1 MQNIW
6 SMNKQIEQ
14 LIASN
19 LNRRSFLQKTSLSL
33 GTLALGSLIT
43 GQTGI
48 SSKKTQT
55 IAAGNGITGMPD
67 IPARAKR
74 VVYLFQSGGPS
85 QFETFDYKPLLEKM
99 HGQNLPDSV
108 RKGQRLTGMSAQQ
121 SALPLVGSSFKF
133 EQRGKSGAWV
143 SELMPHTGSVADDLC
158 FIKSMYTEQINHDP
172 ALTFFQTGNQLAGRP
187 SIGAWVSY
195 GLGSDNDNLPS
206 FIVLV
211 SNNAPKDQPL
221 YARLWGNGFLP
232 SKYQGVQFRSGAD
245 PVLYLSDPEGYKAV
259 DRREMLDA
267 LKELNKAQMESFGD
281 PEIANRI
288 AQYEMAFKMQASVPE
303 ITDMSDE
310 PDWVFDMYGK
320 DSRTPG
326 TYAANCL
333 LARRLLE
340 KNVKFVQLYHQGW
353 DQHGNLPGALT
364 NQCKATDQASA
375 ALVKDLKQ
383 RGLLDDTLVVWGG
396 EFGRTNYSQGKL
408 LKDNYGRDHH
418 PRSFT
423 MWMAG
428 GGVQPGLTYGQTDD
442 FGYNIVKDSVH
453 VHDFQATLLYLLGV
467 DHEKLTYDAEG
478 RKYRLTD
485 VAGKIVKGI
494 IV

>member
-1 MQNIW
+1 MD
-6 SMNKQIEQ
+6 KEIEL

-19 LNRRSFLQKTSLSL
+19 LNRRSFLQKTSLSI
-33 GTLALGSLIT
+33 GALALGSLIS
-43 GQTGI
+43 GQNGV
-48 SSKKTQT
+48 SSVKPKPV
-55 IAAGNGITGMPD
+55 AAGNGILGAPD
-67 IPARAKR
+67 IPARTKR

-85 QFETFDYKPLLEKM
+85 QFETFDYKPMLEKM

-133 EQRGKSGAWV
+133 NQYGKNGAWV
-143 SELMPHTGSVADDLC
+143 SELMPHTGAVSDDLC

-172 ALTFFQTGNQLAGRP
+172 ALTFMQTGNQLAGRP
-187 SIGAWVSY
+187 SMGAWVSY
-195 GLGSDNDNLPS
+195 GLGSDNDNLPA

-267 LKELNKAQMESFGD
+267 LKELNQAQMETFGD
-281 PEIANRI
+281 PEIGNRI
-288 AQYEMAFKMQASVPE
+288 AQYEMAFRMQASVPE

-310 PDWVFDMYGK
+310 PDWVFDLYGP
-320 DSRTPG
+320 DARTPG

-340 KNVKFVQLYHQGW
+340 KDVKFVQLYHQGW
-353 DQHGNLPGALT
+353 DQHGSLPSSIT

-408 LKDNYGRDHH
+408 TKDDYGRDHH
-418 PRSFT
+418 PRCFT

-428 GGVQPGLTYGQTDD
+428 GGVQPGLTYGETDE
-442 FGYNIVKDSVH
+442 FGYNIVKNPVH
-453 VHDFQATLLYLLGV
+453 VHDFQATLLYLMGI
-467 DHEKLTYDAEG
+467 DHEKLTFDAEG
-478 RKYRLTD
+478 RRFRLTD
-485 VAGKIVKGI
+485 VEGKVVKGI
-494 IV
+494 IA

>member
-1 MQNIW
+1 
-6 SMNKQIEQ
+6 
-14 LIASN
+14 
-19 LNRRSFLQKTSLSL
+19 
-33 GTLALGSLIT
+33 
-43 GQTGI
+43 
-48 SSKKTQT
+48 
-55 IAAGNGITGMPD
+55 
-67 IPARAKR
+67 

-99 HGQNLPDSV
+99 HGQDLPDSV

-121 SALPLVGSSFKF
+121 SALPLVGSSFQF
-133 EQRGKSGAWV
+133 AQRGQSGAWV
-143 SELMPHTGSVADDLC
+143 SELMPYTGAVADDLC

-172 ALTFFQTGNQLAGRP
+172 ALTFMQTGNQLAGRP
-187 SIGAWVSY
+187 SIGSWVHY
-195 GLGSDNDNLPS
+195 GLGSDNDNLPA

-245 PVLYLSDPEGYKAV
+245 PVLYLNNPKGYEAA

-267 LKELNKAQMESFGD
+267 LKALNQSQLETFGD
-281 PEIANRI
+281 PEIGNRV
-288 AQYEMAFKMQASVPE
+288 AQYEMAFRMQASIPE

-310 PDWVFDMYGK
+310 PDWVFDLYGP
-320 DSRTPG
+320 DARTPG

-353 DQHGNLPGALT
+353 DNHGNLPSALT
-364 NQCKATDQASA
+364 QQCKATDQASA

-383 RGLLDDTLVVWGG
+383 RGLLDDTLVIWGG

-408 LKDNYGRDHH
+408 TKDNYGRDHH
-418 PRSFT
+418 PRCFT

-428 GGVQPGLTYGQTDD
+428 GGVQPGLTFGETDD
-442 FGYNIVKDSVH
+442 FGYNIVKNPVH
-453 VHDFQATLLYLLGV
+453 VHDFQATLLYLMGV
-467 DHEKLTYDAEG
+467 DHEKLTYEAEG
-478 RKYRLTD
+478 RRYRLTD
-485 VAGKIVKGI
+485 VEGKIVKAI
-494 IV
+494 IA

>member
-1 MQNIW
+1 
-6 SMNKQIEQ
+6 MNKEIEQ
-14 LIASN
+14 LIASS
-19 LNRRSFLQKTSLSL
+19 LNRRSFLLKASL
-33 GTLALGSLIT
+33 GLGSVALGSLLAGQDVLSHKAKAIT
-43 GQTGI
+43 G
-48 SSKKTQT
+48 
-55 IAAGNGITGMPD
+55 AGGITGMPD
-67 IPARAKR
+67 IPARTKR

-99 HGQNLPDSV
+99 HGKDLPDSV

-121 SALPLVGSSFKF
+121 SALPLVGSSFQF
-133 EQRGKSGAWV
+133 AQRGQSGAWV
-143 SELMPHTGSVADDLC
+143 SELMPYTGAIADDLC
-158 FIKSMYTEQINHDP
+158 FVKSMYTEQINHDP
-172 ALTFFQTGNQLAGRP
+172 ALTFMQTGNQLAGRP
-187 SIGAWVSY
+187 SIGSWVHY
-195 GLGSDNDNLPS
+195 GLGSDNDNLPA

-245 PVLYLSDPEGYKAV
+245 PVLYLNNPKGYAAA

-267 LKELNKAQMESFGD
+267 LKAVNHAQLETFGD
-281 PEIANRI
+281 PEIGNRV
-288 AQYEMAFKMQASVPE
+288 AQYEMAFRMQASIPE

-310 PDWVFDMYGK
+310 PDWVFDLYGA
-320 DSRTPG
+320 DSRIPG

-353 DQHGNLPGALT
+353 DNHGNLPSALT
-364 NQCKATDQASA
+364 QQCKATDQASA

-383 RGLLDDTLVVWGG
+383 RGLLDDTLVIWGG

-408 LKDNYGRDHH
+408 TKDNYGRDHH
-418 PRSFT
+418 PRCFT

-428 GGVQPGLTYGQTDD
+428 GGVQPGLTYGETDD
-442 FGYNIVKDSVH
+442 FGYNIVKNPVH
-453 VHDFQATLLYLLGV
+453 VHDFQATLLYLMGV
-467 DHEKLTYDAEG
+467 DHEKLTYEAEG
-478 RKYRLTD
+478 RRYRLTD
-485 VAGKIVKGI
+485 VEGRIVKGI
-494 IV
+494 IA

>member
-1 MQNIW
+1 MKNEID
-6 SMNKQIEQ
+6 Q
-14 LIASN
+14 LIAS
-19 LNRRSFLQKTSLSL
+19 LINRRSFLKKASLSI
-33 GTLALGSLIT
+33 GSVALGSLIA
-43 GQTGI
+43 GQSGLLTPKPKNIISGSGI
-48 SSKKTQT
+48 P
-55 IAAGNGITGMPD
+55 GIPD

-85 QFETFDYKPLLEKM
+85 QFETFDYKPMLEKM

-143 SELMPHTGSVADDLC
+143 SELMPYTGAVADDLC
-158 FIKSMYTEQINHDP
+158 FVKSMYTEQINHDP
-172 ALTFFQTGNQLAGRP
+172 ALTFMQTGNQLAGRP

-211 SNNAPKDQPL
+211 SNNAPQDQPL
-221 YARLWGNGFLP
+221 FARLWGNGFLP
-232 SKYQGVQFRSGAD
+232 SKYQGVQFRSGAE
-245 PVLYLSDPEGYKAV
+245 PVLYLNNPKGFKAA
-259 DRREMLDA
+259 DRREMLNA
-267 LKELNKAQMESFGD
+267 LKELNEAQLEIFGD
-281 PEIANRI
+281 PEISNRV
-288 AQYEMAFKMQASVPE
+288 AQYEMAFRMQTSVPE

-310 PDWVFDMYGK
+310 PDWVFDMYGA

-353 DQHGNLPGALT
+353 DQHGNLPVALT

-383 RGLLDDTLVVWGG
+383 RGLLDDTLVIWGG

-408 LKDNYGRDHH
+408 TKDNYGRDHH
-418 PRSFT
+418 PRCFT
-423 MWMAG
+423 MWMSG
-428 GGVQPGLTYGQTDD
+428 GGVQPGLTYGETDE
-442 FGYNIVKDSVH
+442 FGYNIIKDPVH
-453 VHDFQATLLYLLGV
+453 VHDFQATLLYLLGI
-467 DHEKLTYDAEG
+467 DHERLTFDAEG
-478 RKYRLTD
+478 RRYRLTD
-485 VAGKIVKGI
+485 VEGTVVKKIIG
-494 IV
+494 

>member
-1 MQNIW
+1 
-6 SMNKQIEQ
+6 MNKEIEQ
-14 LIASN
+14 LIASS
-19 LNRRSFLQKTSLSL
+19 LNRRSFLLKASL
-33 GTLALGSLIT
+33 GLGSVALGSLLAGQDVLSHKAKAIT
-43 GQTGI
+43 N
-48 SSKKTQT
+48 
-55 IAAGNGITGMPD
+55 AGGITGMPD
-67 IPARAKR
+67 IPARTKR

-99 HGQNLPDSV
+99 HGKDLPDSV

-121 SALPLVGSSFKF
+121 SALPLVGSSFQF
-133 EQRGKSGAWV
+133 AQRGQSGAWV
-143 SELMPHTGSVADDLC
+143 SELMPYTGAIADDLC
-158 FIKSMYTEQINHDP
+158 FVKSMYTEQINHDP
-172 ALTFFQTGNQLAGRP
+172 ALTFMQTGNQLAGRP
-187 SIGAWVSY
+187 SIGSWVHY
-195 GLGSDNDNLPS
+195 GLGSDNDNLPA

-245 PVLYLSDPEGYKAV
+245 PVLYLNNPKGYAAA

-267 LKELNKAQMESFGD
+267 LKALNHAQLETFGD
-281 PEIANRI
+281 PEIGNRV
-288 AQYEMAFKMQASVPE
+288 AQYEMAFRMQASIPE

-310 PDWVFDMYGK
+310 PDWVFDLYGA
-320 DSRTPG
+320 DSRIPG

-353 DQHGNLPGALT
+353 DNHGNLPSALT
-364 NQCKATDQASA
+364 QQCKATDQASA

-383 RGLLDDTLVVWGG
+383 RGLLDDTLVIWGG

-408 LKDNYGRDHH
+408 TKDNYGRDHH
-418 PRSFT
+418 PRCFT

-428 GGVQPGLTYGQTDD
+428 GGVQPGLTYGETDD
-442 FGYNIVKDSVH
+442 FGYNIVKNPVH
-453 VHDFQATLLYLLGV
+453 VHDFQATLLYLMGV
-467 DHEKLTYDAEG
+467 DHERLTYEAEG
-478 RKYRLTD
+478 RRYRLTD
-485 VAGKIVKGI
+485 VEGRIVKGI
-494 IV
+494 IA

>member
-1 MQNIW
+1 MH
-6 SMNKQIEQ
+6 KEIEQ
-14 LIASN
+14 LIASH
-19 LNRRSFLQKTSLSL
+19 LNRRSFLLKTSLGL
-33 GTLALGSLIT
+33 GSVALGSLLAGQDVLSHKAKAIT
-43 GQTGI
+43 GFHGV
-48 SSKKTQT
+48 
-55 IAAGNGITGMPD
+55 PD
-67 IPARAKR
+67 IPARTKR

-99 HGQNLPDSV
+99 HGQDLPDSV

-121 SALPLVGSSFKF
+121 SALPLVGSSFQF
-133 EQRGKSGAWV
+133 AQRGQSGSWV
-143 SELMPHTGSVADDLC
+143 SELMPFTGAIADDLC
-158 FIKSMYTEQINHDP
+158 FVKSMYTEQINHDP
-172 ALTFFQTGNQLAGRP
+172 ALTFMQTGNQLAGRP
-187 SIGAWVSY
+187 SIGSWVHY
-195 GLGSDNDNLPS
+195 GLGSDNDNLPA

-245 PVLYLSDPEGYKAV
+245 PVLYLNNPKGYQAA

-267 LKELNKAQMESFGD
+267 LNALNQSQMEGFGD
-281 PEIANRI
+281 PGIGNRV
-288 AQYEMAFKMQASVPE
+288 AQYEMAFRMQASIPE

-310 PDWVFDMYGK
+310 PDWVFDLYGS
-320 DSRTPG
+320 DARIPG

-353 DQHGNLPGALT
+353 DNHGNLPSALT
-364 NQCKATDQASA
+364 RQCKATDQASA

-383 RGLLDDTLVVWGG
+383 RGLLDDTLVIWGG

-408 LKDNYGRDHH
+408 TKEDYGRDHH
-418 PRSFT
+418 PRCFT

-428 GGVQPGLTYGQTDD
+428 GGVQPGLSYGETDD
-442 FGYNIVKDSVH
+442 FGYNIVKNPVH
-453 VHDFQATLLYLLGV
+453 VHDFQATLLYLMGV
-467 DHEKLTYDAEG
+467 DHEKLTYEAEG
-478 RKYRLTD
+478 RRYRLTD
-485 VAGKIVKGI
+485 VEGKVVKGI
-494 IV
+494 IA

>member
-1 MQNIW
+1 
-6 SMNKQIEQ
+6 MNKEIEQ
-14 LIASN
+14 LIASH
-19 LNRRSFLQKTSLSL
+19 LNRRSFLLKASL
-33 GTLALGSLIT
+33 GLGSVALGSLLA
-43 GQTGI
+43 GQDVLSPKAKAI
-48 SSKKTQT
+48 VD
-55 IAAGNGITGMPD
+55 AGGITGMPD
-67 IPARAKR
+67 IPARTKR

-99 HGQNLPDSV
+99 HGQDLPDSV

-121 SALPLVGSSFKF
+121 SALPLVGSSFQF
-133 EQRGKSGAWV
+133 AQRGQSGAWV
-143 SELMPHTGSVADDLC
+143 SELMPYTGAVADDLC

-172 ALTFFQTGNQLAGRP
+172 ALTFMQTGNQLAGRP
-187 SIGAWVSY
+187 SIGSWVHY
-195 GLGSDNDNLPS
+195 GLGSDNDNLPA

-245 PVLYLSDPEGYKAV
+245 PVLYLNNPKGYEAA

-267 LKELNKAQMESFGD
+267 LNALNQSQLEAFGD
-281 PEIANRI
+281 PEIGNRV
-288 AQYEMAFKMQASVPE
+288 AQYEMAFRMQASIPE

-310 PDWVFDMYGK
+310 PDWVFDLYGP
-320 DSRTPG
+320 DARTPG

-353 DQHGNLPGALT
+353 DNHGNLPSALT
-364 NQCKATDQASA
+364 QQCKATDQASA

-383 RGLLDDTLVVWGG
+383 RGLLDDTLVIWGG

-408 LKDNYGRDHH
+408 TKDNYGRDHH
-418 PRSFT
+418 PRCFT

-428 GGVQPGLTYGQTDD
+428 GGVQPGLTFGETDD
-442 FGYNIVKDSVH
+442 FGYNIVKNPVH
-453 VHDFQATLLYLLGV
+453 VHDFQATLLYLMGV
-467 DHEKLTYDAEG
+467 DHEKLTFEAEG
-478 RKYRLTD
+478 RRYRLTD
-485 VAGKIVKGI
+485 VEGKIIKAI
-494 IV
+494 IA

>member
-1 MQNIW
+1 MKNEID
-6 SMNKQIEQ
+6 Q
-14 LIASN
+14 LIAS
-19 LNRRSFLQKTSLSL
+19 LINRRSFLKKASLSI
-33 GTLALGSLIT
+33 GSVALGSLIA
-43 GQTGI
+43 GQSGLLTPKPKNIISGSGI
-48 SSKKTQT
+48 P
-55 IAAGNGITGMPD
+55 GIPD

-85 QFETFDYKPLLEKM
+85 QFETFDYKPMLEKM

-143 SELMPHTGSVADDLC
+143 SELMPYTGAVADDLC
-158 FIKSMYTEQINHDP
+158 FVKSMYTEQINHDP
-172 ALTFFQTGNQLAGRP
+172 ALTFMQTGNQLAGRP

-211 SNNAPKDQPL
+211 SNNAPQDQPL
-221 YARLWGNGFLP
+221 FARLWGNGFLP
-232 SKYQGVQFRSGAD
+232 SKYQGVQFRSGAE
-245 PVLYLSDPEGYKAV
+245 PVLYLNNPEGFKAA
-259 DRREMLDA
+259 DRREMLNA
-267 LKELNKAQMESFGD
+267 LKELNEAQLEIFGD
-281 PEIANRI
+281 PEISNRV
-288 AQYEMAFKMQASVPE
+288 AQYEMAFRMQTSVPE

-310 PDWVFDMYGK
+310 PDWVFDMYGA

-353 DQHGNLPGALT
+353 DQHGNLPVALT

-383 RGLLDDTLVVWGG
+383 RGLLDDTLVIWGG

-408 LKDNYGRDHH
+408 TKDNYGRDHH
-418 PRSFT
+418 PRCFT
-423 MWMAG
+423 MWMSG
-428 GGVQPGLTYGQTDD
+428 GGVQPGLTYGETDE
-442 FGYNIVKDSVH
+442 FGYNIIKDPVH
-453 VHDFQATLLYLLGV
+453 VHDFQATLLYLLGI
-467 DHEKLTYDAEG
+467 DHERLTFDAEG
-478 RKYRLTD
+478 RRYRLTD
-485 VAGKIVKGI
+485 VEGTVVKKIIG
-494 IV
+494 

>member
-1 MQNIW
+1 MDN
-6 SMNKQIEQ
+6 QILK
-14 LIASN
+14 LIAANIS
-19 LNRRSFLQKTSLSL
+19 RRSFLQKTTL
-33 GTLALGSLIT
+33 GLGSIALGSLIA
-43 GQTGI
+43 GQSGI
-48 SSKKTQT
+48 SSAKNKTL
-55 IAAGNGITGMPD
+55 AGGSGLLGAPD
-67 IPARAKR
+67 IPARTKR

-99 HGQNLPDSV
+99 HGQDLPASV
-108 RKGQRLTGMSAQQ
+108 RMGQRLTGMSAQQ
-121 SALPLVGSSFKF
+121 SILPLVGSSFGFK
-133 EQRGKSGAWV
+133 QKGKSGAWV
-143 SELMPHTGSVADDLC
+143 SDLMPFTGEVADELC

-172 ALTFFQTGNQLAGRP
+172 AITFMQTGNQLPGRP
-187 SIGAWVSY
+187 SIGAWINY
-195 GLGSDNDNLPS
+195 GLGSANENLPA

-211 SNNAPKDQPL
+211 SNNAPQDQPL

-267 LKELNKAQMESFGD
+267 LTSLNQAQMEKFGD
-281 PEIANRI
+281 AEINSRI
-288 AQYEMAFKMQASVPE
+288 AQYEMAFRMQASVPE

-310 PDWVFDMYGK
+310 PDWVFNMYGPDARK
-320 DSRTPG
+320 PG

-353 DQHGNLPGALT
+353 DQHGNLPTAIV

-383 RGLLDDTLVVWGG
+383 RGLLDDTLVIWGG

-408 LKDNYGRDHH
+408 TKTDYGRDHH
-418 PRSFT
+418 PRCYT

-428 GGVQPGLTYGQTDD
+428 GGVQPGLTFGQTDD
-442 FGYNIVKDSVH
+442 FGYNIVKDPVH
-453 VHDFQATLLYLLGV
+453 VHDFQATLLYLMGI
-467 DHEKLTYDAEG
+467 DHEKLTFDAEG
-478 RKYRLTD
+478 RRYRLTD
-485 VAGKIVKGI
+485 VEGKVVKGI
-494 IV
+494 VA

>member
-1 MQNIW
+1 
-6 SMNKQIEQ
+6 MNREIEQ

-19 LNRRSFLQKTSLSL
+19 LNRRSFLLKASL
-33 GTLALGSLIT
+33 GLGSVALGSLLA
-43 GQTGI
+43 GQDVL
-48 SSKKTQT
+48 SHKTNT
-55 IAAGNGITGMPD
+55 IAGPHGITGMPD
-67 IPARAKR
+67 IPARTKR

-99 HGQNLPDSV
+99 HGQDLPDSV

-121 SALPLVGSSFKF
+121 SALPLVGSSFQF
-133 EQRGKSGAWV
+133 AQRGQSGAWV
-143 SELMPHTGSVADDLC
+143 SELMPFTGAVADDLC

-172 ALTFFQTGNQLAGRP
+172 ALTFMQTGNQLAGRP
-187 SIGAWVSY
+187 SMGSWVHY
-195 GLGSDNDNLPS
+195 GLGSDNDNLPA

-245 PVLYLSDPEGYKAV
+245 PVLYLNNPKGYEAA

-267 LKELNKAQMESFGD
+267 LNALNQSQLESFGD
-281 PEIANRI
+281 PGIGNRV
-288 AQYEMAFKMQASVPE
+288 AQYEMAFRMQASIPE
-303 ITDMSDE
+303 ITDMRDE
-310 PDWVFDMYGK
+310 PDWVFDLYGS
-320 DSRTPG
+320 DARIPG

-353 DQHGNLPGALT
+353 DNHGNLPSALT
-364 NQCKATDQASA
+364 QQCKATDQASA

-408 LKDNYGRDHH
+408 TKDDYGRDHH
-418 PRSFT
+418 PRCFT

-428 GGVQPGLTYGQTDD
+428 GGVQPGLTYGETDD
-442 FGYNIVKDSVH
+442 FGYNIVKNPVH
-453 VHDFQATLLYLLGV
+453 VHDFQATLLYLMGV
-467 DHEKLTYDAEG
+467 DHEKLTYEAEG
-478 RKYRLTD
+478 RRYRLTD
-485 VAGKIVKGI
+485 VEGRIVKGI
-494 IV
+494 IA

>member
-1 MQNIW
+1 
-6 SMNKQIEQ
+6 MNKQIEQ
-14 LIASN
+14 LIANN
-19 LNRRSFLQKTSLSL
+19 LNRRSFLQKASLSI
-33 GTLALGSLIT
+33 GAIALGSLIA
-43 GQTGI
+43 GQTGNNV
-48 SSKKTQT
+48 KK
-55 IAAGNGITGMPD
+55 AGSLIMENGLAGAPD

-99 HGQNLPDSV
+99 QGQDLPDSV

-121 SALPLVGSSFKF
+121 SVLPLVGSSFKF
-133 EQRGKSGAWV
+133 EQKGNSGAWV
-143 SELMPHTGSVADDLC
+143 SELMPHTGKVADDLC
-158 FIKSMYTEQINHDP
+158 FIKSMYTDQINHDP
-172 ALTFFQTGNQLAGRP
+172 ALTFLQTGNQIAGRP

-195 GLGSDNDNLPS
+195 GLGSANDNLPS

-232 SKYQGVQFRSGAD
+232 SKYQGVQFRSGSD
-245 PVLYLSDPEGYKAV
+245 PVLYLSDPEGYKPV

-267 LKELNKAQMESFGD
+267 LNALNQAQMDSFGD

-288 AQYEMAFKMQASVPE
+288 AQYEMAFRMQSSVPE
-303 ITDMSDE
+303 ITDLSDE
-310 PDWVFDMYGK
+310 PDWVFDMYGA
-320 DSRTPG
+320 DARIPG

-340 KNVKFVQLYHQGW
+340 KDVKFVQLYHQGW
-353 DQHGNLPGALT
+353 DQHGNLPEALT
-364 NQCKATDQASA
+364 KQCKATDQASA

-408 LKDNYGRDHH
+408 TKDNYGRDHH
-418 PRSFT
+418 PRCFT

-428 GGVQPGLTYGQTDD
+428 GGIQPGVTFGETDD
-442 FGYNIVKDSVH
+442 FGYNIVKDPVH

-467 DHEKLTYDAEG
+467 DHERLTYDFEG
-478 RKYRLTD
+478 RRYRLTD
-485 VAGKIVKGI
+485 VAGKVVKKI
-494 IV
+494 IG